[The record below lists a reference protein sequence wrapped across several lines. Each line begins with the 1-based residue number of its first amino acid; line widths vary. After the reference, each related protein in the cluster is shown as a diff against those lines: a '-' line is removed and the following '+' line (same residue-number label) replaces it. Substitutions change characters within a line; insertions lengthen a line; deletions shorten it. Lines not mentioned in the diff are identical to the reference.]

1 MVVALAAALAA
12 AGCDSGNPTPTT
24 PTPDPPTV
32 TETFSGTLT
41 VNGAVTYIIDVDAA
55 GQVTARL
62 ASLAPDDTIVGLALG
77 LWSGLSCNV
86 VLANDQAK
94 VGNTVV
100 GHASGAGQL
109 CVRVFD
115 VGKITGPITFEV
127 AVVHF

>member
-1 MVVALAAALAA
+1 MALLAVALAA
-12 AGCDSGNPTPTT
+12 AGCDSGNPPPTT
-24 PTPDPPTV
+24 PTETPPTV

-41 VNGAVTYIIDVDAA
+41 VNGAVTYTFDVDAA

-62 ASLAPDDTIVGLALG
+62 SAVAPDGTIIGLALG

-86 VLANDQAK
+86 ILANDQAQ

-100 GHASGAGQL
+100 CHASGAGQL
-109 CVRVFD
+109 CVRIFD